1 MRTPFDEKLD
11 FLNRRLLQM
20 ASLVVEAI
28 HKALKAIVEHDIVLA
43 EDVVASDPKINRIM
57 LEIEGESIETI
68 ALQQPVGR
76 DLRRVITMLKIADNL
91 ERIGDH
97 AASIAKAYRRI
108 HETSF
113 ARPIPRELREMGSLA
128 EAMIQGIIEAY
139 VERDANRA
147 LEIAAQDDRLDAL
160 HKKVLSELVQ
170 RMSQES
176 SSLDTCAQLL
186 FIARSLERVG
196 DYVTNICEWIAYL
209 ETGEFRELN
218 P

>member
-1 MRTPFDEKLD
+1 MRAPFDEKLD
-11 FLNRRLLQM
+11 LLNRRLLQM

-28 HKALKAIVEHDIVLA
+28 HKALKAVEERDLALA
-43 EDVVASDPKINRIM
+43 EDVIASDHKINRLM

-76 DLRRVITMLKIADNL
+76 DLRRVITILKIADNL

-97 AASIAKAYRRI
+97 AASIAKAYRRM
-108 HETSF
+108 HEATF
-113 ARPIPRELREMGSLA
+113 VRPVPRELREMGTIA
-128 EAMIQGIIEAY
+128 EEMIQGSIEAY

-147 LEIAAQDDRLDAL
+147 LEIAARDDQLDAL

-170 RMSQES
+170 RMSEENA
-176 SSLDTCAQLL
+176 SLDTCAQLL
-186 FIARSLERVG
+186 FIVRSLERVG
-196 DYVTNICEWIAYL
+196 DYVTNVCEWIAYL